1 MSTPFI
7 KMEYSVFLLWLLV
20 SFVIADTD
28 TCATIERAYPSITVA
43 YSTSSQ
49 FRQSQSDYWNKQASY
64 MSPSCVLFPQNTRD
78 VVRIIDVL
86 GTNTEPFAIKGG
98 GHMPNVLLNKYVF
111 TPYKA
116 CNDPFSC
123 I

>member
-1 MSTPFI
+1 
-7 KMEYSVFLLWLLV
+7 MEYSVCLFWLLASIV
-20 SFVIADTD
+20 VADT
-28 TCATIERAYPSITVA
+28 CSTIAQAYPSLNVA
-43 YSTSSQ
+43 YSTSSL

-64 MSPSCVLFPQNTRD
+64 MSPTCVLFPQNTRD

-86 GTNTEPFAIKGG
+86 GTNRENFAIKGG